1 MQAGDI
7 FITAALESSVRSC
20 CARTDRRPERPIYL
34 EQSGFLAA
42 PNHPTRFSEQERL
55 FFLLGDQ
62 QAAASAGLIDDAD
75 LFSDERSARA
85 FESHSVKAL
94 LT

>member
-7 FITAALESSVRSC
+7 FITAALKRSVRSC

-42 PNHPTRFSEQERL
+42 PNHPTRFSQERL

-62 QAAASAGLIDDAD
+62 QAAASAGVN
-75 LFSDERSARA
+75 RRR
-85 FESHSVKAL
+85 
-94 LT
+94 